1 MSEKRRKSAS
11 AIIVS
16 SAALLTISLYF
27 FIYPLYQQY
36 FPKCIFHN
44 LTGLY
49 CPLCGTQRAIS
60 SLLHG
65 NILLAT
71 KDNLL
76 VIAALTLFVFLSA
89 AFFFKPRNRKNI
101 NYRIIYSS
109 TFLRAVLFVLVVFTI
124 VRNIPVYPFTLLAP
138 L

>member
-1 MSEKRRKSAS
+1 MVVERRKIIS
-11 AIIVS
+11 IIVVS
-16 SAALLTISLYF
+16 TVTLLTILLYY
-27 FIYPLYQQY
+27 FIYPLNQQY

-109 TFLRAVLFVLVVFTI
+109 NFLRAVLFVLVVFTI
-124 VRNIPVYPFTLLAP
+124 VRNIPVYPFTLLTP

>member
-1 MSEKRRKSAS
+1 MVVERRKITS
-11 AIIVS
+11 AITVGV
-16 SAALLTISLYF
+16 AALLIILLYF

-89 AFFFKPRNRKNI
+89 AFFFKPRSRKNI
-101 NYRIIYSS
+101 NYSIIYSS
-109 TFLRAVLFVLVVFTI
+109 SFLSAVLFVLVVFTI
-124 VRNIPVYPFTLLAP
+124 VRNIPVYPFTLLTP

>member
-1 MSEKRRKSAS
+1 MVEKRRRITSI
-11 AIIVS
+11 IIVS
-16 SAALLTISLYF
+16 VVALLTISLYY

-49 CPLCGTQRAIS
+49 CPLCGTQRAVS

-65 NILLAT
+65 NILLAL

-76 VIAALTLFVFLSA
+76 VIAAVFFGIFLFA
-89 AFFFKPRNRKNI
+89 TFFFKPLNRKNI
-101 NYRIIYSS
+101 YYRIIYSAL
-109 TFLRAVLFVLVVFTI
+109 FLKAVLYIFVAFTI
-124 VRNIPVYPFTLLAP
+124 LRNIPAYPFTLLAP

>member
-1 MSEKRRKSAS
+1 MVVERRKITS
-11 AIIVS
+11 AITVGV
-16 SAALLTISLYF
+16 AALLIILLYF

-76 VIAALTLFVFLSA
+76 VIVAIPFSAFLFAGSFSKTL
-89 AFFFKPRNRKNI
+89 NRKNI

-124 VRNIPVYPFTLLAP
+124 VRNIPVYPFTLLTP